1 MQPTVL
7 VVDDDAA
14 NLASLV
20 KIFDRLG
27 LRALPATDGKEALS
41 VLRKTPVDV
50 ILTDLMMPQM
60 SGVDLLKNVQA
71 LAPDT
76 EVIMMTAYGTIERAV
91 EAMREGAYDF
101 VTKPFRRAQIEQVV
115 RRAVE
120 KRTLLAE
127 IGALKKELADVRR
140 AAPGAEGIIGTS
152 PALRSVL
159 EMTRQAA
166 PSSATVLLM
175 GESGTGKE
183 LFARALH
190 QHSSRATGPFI
201 AVNCGALPDSII
213 EAELF
218 GARKGAFTGAA
229 QTRDGRFSRANGGTL
244 FLDEIGDLAPHVQ
257 VKLLRVL
264 QSGEYERLGGDQ
276 TLYADCRIVAAT
288 NRDLAQAVANG
299 DFREDLYYRL
309 NVIPITLPPLR
320 ARPDDVPL
328 LADHFVR
335 RYAEKNQ
342 KPIDGIASKAMARLI
357 DYSWPGNVR
366 ELENTIER
374 AVVLARGRI
383 LDEADLPETILGE
396 ALKSDE
402 GRAQVLTVQLGTP
415 LEEIERRVIRET
427 LRFTNGDKKRAAQL
441 LGIATRTIYRKVD

>member
-7 VVDDDAA
+7 VVDDDAS

-20 KIFDRLG
+20 KIFERLG
-27 LRALPATDGKEALS
+27 LRAVPATDGREALE
-41 VLRKTPVDV
+41 VLRRTPVDV

-60 SGVDLLKNVQA
+60 SGVDLLKNVKA
-71 LAPDT
+71 LSPDT
-76 EVIMMTAYGTIERAV
+76 ELIMMTAYGTIERAV

-120 KRTLLAE
+120 KRALLAE

-140 AAPGAEGIIGTS
+140 ATPGASGIIGTA
-152 PALRSVL
+152 PALRRVM

-190 QHSSRATGPFI
+190 QQSARADGPFV
-201 AVNCGALPDSII
+201 AVNCGALPDTII

-218 GARKGAFTGAA
+218 GAQKGAFTGAV

-244 FLDEIGDLAPHVQ
+244 FLDEVGDLAPHVQ

-264 QSGEYERLGGDQ
+264 QSGEYERLGGIE
-276 TLYADCRIVAAT
+276 TLHADCRIVAAT
-288 NRDLAQAVANG
+288 NRDLAKAVKNG

-328 LADHFVR
+328 LADHFLR

-342 KPIDGIASKAMARLI
+342 KPIDGISTKAMARLI

-383 LDEADLPETILGE
+383 LDEGDLPETILGE
-396 ALKSDE
+396 ARD
-402 GRAQVLTVQLGTP
+402 AQVLTVQLGTP

-427 LRFTNGDKKRAAQL
+427 LRFTEGDKKRAAQL
-441 LGIATRTIYRKVD
+441 LGIATRTIYRKLDA

>member
-7 VVDDDAA
+7 VVDDDAS

-20 KIFDRLG
+20 KIFERLG
-27 LRALPATDGKEALS
+27 LRAVPATDGREALE
-41 VLRKTPVDV
+41 VLRRTPVDV

-60 SGVDLLKNVQA
+60 SGVDLLKNVKA
-71 LAPDT
+71 LSPDT
-76 EVIMMTAYGTIERAV
+76 ELIMMTAYGTIERAV

-120 KRTLLAE
+120 KQALVAE
-127 IGALKKELADVRR
+127 IGALRKELADVRR
-140 AAPGAEGIIGTS
+140 ATPGASGIIGTA
-152 PALRSVL
+152 PALRRVM
-159 EMTRQAA
+159 EMTQQAA

-190 QHSSRATGPFI
+190 QQSTRASGPFV
-201 AVNCGALPDSII
+201 AVNCGALPDTII

-218 GARKGAFTGAA
+218 GAQKGAFTGAV

-244 FLDEIGDLAPHVQ
+244 FLDEVGDLAPHVQ

-264 QSGEYERLGGDQ
+264 QSGEYERLGGIE
-276 TLYADCRIVAAT
+276 TLHADCRIVAAT
-288 NRDLAQAVANG
+288 NRDLAKAVKNG

-328 LADHFVR
+328 LADHFLR

-342 KPIDGIASKAMARLI
+342 KPIDGISTKAMARLI

-383 LDEADLPETILGE
+383 LDEDDLPETILGE
-396 ALKSDE
+396 ARD
-402 GRAQVLTVQLGTP
+402 AQVLTVQLGTP

-427 LRFTNGDKKRAAQL
+427 LRFTEGDKKRAAQL
-441 LGIATRTIYRKVD
+441 LGIATRTIYRKLDA